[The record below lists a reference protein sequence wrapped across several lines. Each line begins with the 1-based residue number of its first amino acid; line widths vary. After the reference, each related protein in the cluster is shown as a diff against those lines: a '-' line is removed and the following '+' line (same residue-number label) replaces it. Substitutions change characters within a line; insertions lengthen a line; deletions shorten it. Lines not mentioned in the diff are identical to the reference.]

1 MMNSYKDIHNFFV
14 NKLGEDLVINKIYPY
29 SVQKQP
35 VELQKDII
43 SFKVHIDKLNQ
54 TYIPQPESPFYDS
67 GNLVFVRGE
76 RLSWFKQRRDKIVF
90 KEIPPSFLDIVWYPP
105 GLTIH
110 QDPLCLMFRD
120 LMCYICFP
128 GPEEDALD
136 QYSSLDEAQFM
147 HIDTAERFFQR
158 LYSLK
163 NASKQKLLISM
174 FKYFLTCRRPFGME
188 TLLAYQMVNI
198 IRTLIGLLTDDER
211 KEFVEKNYACSLDP
225 FLLSITS
232 ETEEKIIKKLEDLG
246 IDTHELT

>member
-14 NKLGEDLVINKIYPY
+14 NKLGEDLVVNKIYPY

-76 RLSWFKQRRDKIVF
+76 RISSFKQRAMHTAVF
-90 KEIPPSFLDIVWYPP
+90 KEIPPRFFDIVWYPP
-105 GLTIH
+105 APTIH

-128 GPEEDALD
+128 GPEEEDTLG

-174 FKYFLTCRRPFGME
+174 FKYFLTCRRPFGMD
-188 TLLAYQMVNI
+188 TLLAYQMVNLV
-198 IRTLIGLLTDDER
+198 RSLIGLLTDDER

-232 ETEEKIIKKLEDLG
+232 ETEEKIVKKLEDLG
-246 IDTHELT
+246 IGHVS

>member
-54 TYIPQPESPFYDS
+54 TYIPQSESPFYDS

-76 RLSWFKQRRDKIVF
+76 RVSSFKQRKDAIVF

-105 GLTIH
+105 GPTIH

-120 LMCYICFP
+120 LMCYICIP
-128 GPEEDALD
+128 KEDALE
-136 QYSSLDEAQFM
+136 QYSSLDEAQLM
-147 HIDTAERFFQR
+147 HIDTAERFFKR

-163 NASKQKLLISM
+163 NASEQKLLISM

-188 TLLAYQMVNI
+188 TLLAYKMINI
-198 IRTLIGLLTDDER
+198 IRTLIGLLTDEER
-211 KEFVEKNYACSLDP
+211 KEFVERNYAVSLDP
-225 FLLSITS
+225 ILLSITS
-232 ETEEKIIKKLEDLG
+232 ETEEKIIKKLEELG
-246 IDTHELT
+246 IDTCELI